1 MLKCVKFNQKQKGTN
16 HAALCQVG
24 NRLPHNVCGA
34 VVVVAIVVVVV
45 VLVVVLVVVVVVDVV
60 VGLDVELVLSVSVIV
75 VTVVGATVVARRV
88 EERVTGMEVERS
100 AGKEGPAG
108 FS

>member
-1 MLKCVKFNQKQKGTN
+1 M
-16 HAALCQVG
+16 
-24 NRLPHNVCGA
+24 CGA

-60 VGLDVELVLSVSVIV
+60 VGLDVELVLSLSAIDA
-75 VTVVGATVVARRV
+75 TVVGGKVVERRV
-88 EERVTGMEVERS
+88 ERVGRREVERRT
-100 AGKEGPAG
+100 AGNAGPAG

>member
-1 MLKCVKFNQKQKGTN
+1 MLKCVKEKMTN

-24 NRLPHNVCGA
+24 KRLPHNVCGA

-45 VLVVVLVVVVVVDVV
+45 VLVVVVVVDVVVVDVV
-60 VGLDVELVLSVSVIV
+60 VGLDVELMLPLSAIV
-75 VTVVGATVVARRV
+75 VTVVGGKVVARRLEKV
-88 EERVTGMEVERS
+88 AGMEVERR
-100 AGKEGPAG
+100 AGKAGPAG

>member
-1 MLKCVKFNQKQKGTN
+1 MTN

-24 NRLPHNVCGA
+24 KRLPHNVCGA

-45 VLVVVLVVVVVVDVV
+45 VLVVDVVVVDVVVADVV
-60 VGLDVELVLSVSVIV
+60 VGLDVELMLSLSAII
-75 VTVVGATVVARRV
+75 VTVVGGRVVARRLEKV
-88 EERVTGMEVERS
+88 AGMEVERR
-100 AGKEGPAG
+100 AGKAGPVG

>member
-1 MLKCVKFNQKQKGTN
+1 MTN

-24 NRLPHNVCGA
+24 KRLPHNVCGA

-45 VLVVVLVVVVVVDVV
+45 VLVVVVVVDVVVVDVVVADVV
-60 VGLDVELVLSVSVIV
+60 VGLDVELMLSLSAII
-75 VTVVGATVVARRV
+75 VTVVGGKVVARRLEKV
-88 EERVTGMEVERS
+88 AGMAVERR
-100 AGKEGPAG
+100 AGKAGPAG